1 MSSRSAGS
9 AIRAIHVIVTRPAQ
23 DALHWV
29 QRLQQAGMA
38 AEALPLIEI
47 APASAAADVQALR
60 QAWQTLDRYAACM
73 FVSGN
78 AVEHFFKENKAPAQ
92 EERDQEA
99 INTIANHA
107 PNRLPPALRFMAP
120 GPGTVAALRAAGVP
134 AGQIDAPA
142 LDASQFDSEAL
153 WQVVGQ
159 RDWQGR
165 RVLVV
170 RGQSLAADGEGAG
183 SPGRDWL
190 ARQWQ
195 AAGAQVDFVAVYQ
208 RRAPLL
214 AEAQVQRAKA
224 ASTDGSVWLFSSS
237 EAVANLASQPHLS
250 RLDWRR
256 ARAVATHPR
265 IADTLRAAG
274 WGVVVESRPALKD
287 IKAVVRSIESHY
299 P

>member
-1 MSSRSAGS
+1 
-9 AIRAIHVIVTRPAQ
+9 
-23 DALHWV
+23 
-29 QRLQQAGMA
+29 MA

>member
-1 MSSRSAGS
+1 
-9 AIRAIHVIVTRPAQ
+9 VTRPAQ